1 MQFDY
6 RPADPESLRII
17 WQRNID
23 RNPGDD
29 RWVRWRDEYIAMNRD
44 GRCATFIIFADNLPV
59 GEGTLLIDP
68 ACPAVAGRPM
78 LSDGKTIVNLNALRI
93 EKRFEGQGHVSRM
106 VKMMEDHARGL
117 GFSTIT
123 IGVEEKEMRNR
134 AIYDH
139 WGYTTPV
146 LTEMDEGEVV
156 LYYSKPL

>member
-1 MQFDY
+1 MEFTC
-6 RPADPESLRII
+6 RRADAESLKII
-17 WQRNID
+17 WQRSID
-23 RNPGDD
+23 RNPGDE

-44 GRCATFIIFADNLPV
+44 GRCATFIIFADSLPV

-78 LSDGKTIVNLNALRI
+78 LSDGKTTVNLNALRI

-146 LTEMDEGEVV
+146 LTEVDEGEVV

>member
-1 MQFDY
+1 MEFTC
-6 RPADPESLRII
+6 RRADAESLKII
-17 WQRNID
+17 WQRSID

-44 GRCATFIIFADNLPV
+44 GRCATFVIFADSLPV
-59 GEGTLLIDP
+59 GEGTLLFDP

-78 LSDGKTIVNLNALRI
+78 LSDGKTTVNLNALRI

-106 VKMMEDHARGL
+106 VKMMEDYARGL

-123 IGVEEKEMRNR
+123 IGVEEKEKRNR

-139 WGYTTPV
+139 WGYKTPV
-146 LTEMDEGEVV
+146 LTEVEDGENIF
-156 LYYSKPL
+156 YYSKRL